1 MNSLFK
7 SLSFRI
13 WLPFAASISLLLLSL
28 LVLYP
33 QRQEELFRKNFDS
46 ELNQLARSTALG
58 VEVALDHSDFENL
71 GQIVELVTKSANLE
85 FVAITEIDSLGK
97 EQVFVTNP
105 QNYDPGKILNLD
117 SANLLVQSESFTSE
131 LSSGRVI
138 LAITK
143 DSIDDAIFE
152 INYPIYVFL
161 GILMI
166 LSLGLFYGL
175 ARRISAPIS
184 YLTEVSN
191 QMKTGN
197 YELDI
202 NLVSEVNEISGL
214 NYSLIQLKEN
224 LLKAKIQNEKFNQ
237 QLEEQILIRTEDL
250 ERTKNRLFEAQQVAI
265 LGNFEVDLLT
275 GSWSNS
281 PIIDQI
287 FEIPQDFAKDI
298 NSWQH
303 LLSPDNAKV
312 VVDEF
317 YKCKVF
323 NRSFKTDLKIT
334 SYRDRSVE
342 KWISISGA
350 PVKAATGDVR
360 FIRGTIQDI
369 SDRKAFEKEIEKLS
383 LVAKRTS
390 NCVVITDPEL
400 RITWVNDSFLRLSG
414 YSWEE
419 VIGNTPRMFQF
430 EKTDRPTARFIK
442 EQVSKGESVTAEI
455 LNRGK
460 HGNEYWLQLNIV
472 PLRED
477 TGEIT
482 GYMAVEVDITELKK
496 TEAQIQKQVDLQNI
510 LIDIS
515 ATYINL
521 NIEDLDVTINASLE
535 KLGKFVDADRA
546 YIFDYNLKDQT
557 ASNTYEWC
565 GPGILPEIKNLQN
578 LPMEA
583 IPDWVKT
590 HLENMPMVIP
600 DVQQLPTAEE
610 GETNLRTILEPQGI
624 KSLITIPFFEG
635 EVLSGFVGFD
645 SVHQERTY
653 AQEEIKLLTLFGQML
668 VNVKQKQKAQ
678 RQLAIQEEKYRN
690 IIANMNLG
698 FLEVD
703 VDDVILNANPSFI
716 EMCGFSLDELV
727 GRRGIDLF
735 FDDDLARKVVQQ
747 KNILRKTGQS
757 DVYEVE
763 VIDKSGNRRWWL
775 ISGGPN
781 YNDAGELIGSVGIHL
796 DITDQKKLQNEQRHL
811 LGLTQNQND
820 RLRNFAHIVSHNLR
834 SHAANLLGM
843 IRYMEVEDP
852 QFSENPLFQN
862 FKNVIDNLMES
873 VQNLSEVAD
882 IQISD
887 STLMESINLVEVVNS
902 SILNVSGLARTSEVA
917 IQFNPEK
924 SQRLVFGNLS
934 YLESI
939 TLNLLTNAI
948 KYSDPKKEKKVEIR
962 ISQSPEWTIVEVEDN
977 GLGIDLKRQGRKMFG
992 MYKTFHDHPD
1002 SRGIGLFI
1010 TKNQIEAL
1018 GGKIEVESEEGVG
1031 TTFKVYLKSNS

>member
-1 MNSLFK
+1 
-7 SLSFRI
+7 
-13 WLPFAASISLLLLSL
+13 
-28 LVLYP
+28 
-33 QRQEELFRKNFDS
+33 
-46 ELNQLARSTALG
+46 
-58 VEVALDHSDFENL
+58 
-71 GQIVELVTKSANLE
+71 
-85 FVAITEIDSLGK
+85 
-97 EQVFVTNP
+97 
-105 QNYDPGKILNLD
+105 
-117 SANLLVQSESFTSE
+117 
-131 LSSGRVI
+131 
-138 LAITK
+138 
-143 DSIDDAIFE
+143 
-152 INYPIYVFL
+152 
-161 GILMI
+161 
-166 LSLGLFYGL
+166 
-175 ARRISAPIS
+175 
-184 YLTEVSN
+184 
-191 QMKTGN
+191 
-197 YELDI
+197 
-202 NLVSEVNEISGL
+202 
-214 NYSLIQLKEN
+214 
-224 LLKAKIQNEKFNQ
+224 
-237 QLEEQILIRTEDL
+237 
-250 ERTKNRLFEAQQVAI
+250 
-265 LGNFEVDLLT
+265 
-275 GSWSNS
+275 
-281 PIIDQI
+281 
-287 FEIPQDFAKDI
+287 
-298 NSWQH
+298 
-303 LLSPDNAKV
+303 
-312 VVDEF
+312 
-317 YKCKVF
+317 
-323 NRSFKTDLKIT
+323 
-334 SYRDRSVE
+334 
-342 KWISISGA
+342 
-350 PVKAATGDVR
+350 
-360 FIRGTIQDI
+360 
-369 SDRKAFEKEIEKLS
+369 
-383 LVAKRTS
+383 
-390 NCVVITDPEL
+390 
-400 RITWVNDSFLRLSG
+400 
-414 YSWEE
+414 
-419 VIGNTPRMFQF
+419 
-430 EKTDRPTARFIK
+430 
-442 EQVSKGESVTAEI
+442 
-455 LNRGK
+455 
-460 HGNEYWLQLNIV
+460 
-472 PLRED
+472 
-477 TGEIT
+477 
-482 GYMAVEVDITELKK
+482 
-496 TEAQIQKQVDLQNI
+496 
-510 LIDIS
+510 
-515 ATYINL
+515 
-521 NIEDLDVTINASLE
+521 
-535 KLGKFVDADRA
+535 
-546 YIFDYNLKDQT
+546 
-557 ASNTYEWC
+557 
-565 GPGILPEIKNLQN
+565 
-578 LPMEA
+578 MEA

-852 QFSENPLFQN
+852 QFSDNPLFQN